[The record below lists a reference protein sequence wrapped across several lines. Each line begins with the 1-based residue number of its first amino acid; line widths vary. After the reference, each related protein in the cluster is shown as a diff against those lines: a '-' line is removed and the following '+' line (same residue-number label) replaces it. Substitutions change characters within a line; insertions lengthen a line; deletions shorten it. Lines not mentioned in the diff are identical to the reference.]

1 MGNFK
6 IIIYISQHLKIL
18 NYANWIAQKA
28 IDRMLERLL
37 ILNNKICLKSYKK
50 EKYWQDDVCIK

>member
-28 IDRMLERLL
+28 INRMLERLL
-37 ILNNKICLKSYKK
+37 ILNKTIIYFTI